1 VHFRA
6 ASCAHY
12 ALARSPRRDC
22 SAAPISPLRAIGNG
36 EQVAINKNPLKG
48 FEVKY
53 EKEMEMSVQ
62 LQIEEMPEY
71 LAANF
76 TGAGTAEEVWQRYKL
91 IAERCNRANKN
102 KLLLDFTEAYIEAS
116 LADKY
121 ILGEQAQIFAR
132 YKVIK
137 SAAVARPEQVDPERF
152 GEMVARNRLVNA
164 RVFTNA
170 EDALEWLLSSC
181 HIDPSGN
188 PDTCATS

>member
-1 VHFRA
+1 MHFRA

-36 EQVAINKNPLKG
+36 EQVASNKNPLKG

-53 EKEMEMSVQ
+53 EKEMEMSIQ
-62 LQIEEMPEY
+62 LQIEEMPDY
-71 LAANF
+71 LVARFN
-76 TGAGTAEEVWQRYKL
+76 GAGKAEEVWRQYKL

-102 KLLLDFTEAYIEAS
+102 KLLLDFTEAYVEAS

-132 YKVIK
+132 YDVIK

-170 EDALEWLLSSC
+170 EDALEWLLK
-181 HIDPSGN
+181 
-188 PDTCATS
+188 